1 MMRSRGE
8 LLRMGVMKQLTLATV
23 GFGQYAKMTR
33 RARFLAEMERVVP
46 WPALC
51 GLIEPF
57 HPKPGNGRPPVGV
70 ERMLRIYLLRQW
82 FYLSDRRW
90 TTRFTIRW
98 RCVGSSES
106 ISAAS
111 RRPTRPRCAASAAC
125 SSSTI
130 WAGGCSRRCSST
142 LGRGAE
148 GRHRHDR
155 RRSPRDGGD
164 HQCALFDQECRQGA
178 RSRDAS
184 DEEGNQRYFGR
195 KAHFGVDRRIKLIH
209 TVVATPA
216 NVADSAVLPDL
227 LHGKETRVWGDQ
239 TYRGQQ
245 AMILRH
251 APRAQ
256 DFINRRYRRS
266 RRRGRDRAGEK
277 PPQVQ
282 DAGQQP
288 ALAIAGVEHPIGV
301 IKRVLGFAKVRYRGL
316 KKNARRLLVTYALAN
331 LSWHAGICCAA
342 RRARRVRTRP
352 TYRADNA
359 IRPQNG
365 AAVPPCRSLRNSFC
379 SHPRASLLFR
389 RSLNRGIA
397 PPSSSAK

>member
-1 MMRSRGE
+1 VG
-8 LLRMGVMKQLTLATV
+8 LLFGGGAAAPWGGGLKVATGTIVGAVLAMA
-23 GFGQYAKMTR
+23 GIINA
-33 RARFLAEMERVVP
+33 P
-46 WPALC
+46 
-51 GLIEPF
+51 
-57 HPKPGNGRPPVGV
+57 
-70 ERMLRIYLLRQW
+70 
-82 FYLSDRRW
+82 
-90 TTRFTIRW
+90 
-98 RCVGSSES
+98 
-106 ISAAS
+106 
-111 RRPTRPRCAASAAC
+111 
-125 SSSTI
+125 SSTKN
-130 WAGGCSRRCSST
+130 ADK
-142 LGRGAE
+142 A
-148 GRHRHDR
+148 
-155 RRSPRDGGD
+155 RDPEM
-164 HQCALFDQECRQGA
+164 HQTKK
-178 RSRDAS
+178 
-184 DEEGNQRYFGR
+184 GNQRYFGR

-256 DFINRRYRRS
+256 DFINRRYRPS
-266 RRRGRDRAGEK
+266 RRRGRDRAGER
-277 PPQVQ
+277 PPQVP
-282 DAGQQP
+282 DAGQEP
-288 ALAIAGVEHPIGV
+288 ALAKAGVEHPIGV

-359 IRPQNG
+359 IRSQNG